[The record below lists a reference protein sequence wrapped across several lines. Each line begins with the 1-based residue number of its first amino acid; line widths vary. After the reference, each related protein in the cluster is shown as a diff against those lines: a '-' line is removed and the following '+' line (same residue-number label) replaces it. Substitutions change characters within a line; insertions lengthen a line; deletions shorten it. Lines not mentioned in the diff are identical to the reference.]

1 MLEIDRVRLSF
12 GGVHALDGV
21 SLTIGAAEVWSMV
34 GPNGAGKTA
43 LFNCVTGFARPQQGA
58 VRFDGRDLVGLRPS
72 AIVTRGVARTFQHL
86 RLFGELSVLEN
97 VRAGTHRGTGQRV
110 LDALLHTPRFGR
122 TERESTAEAERW
134 LDFVGLHADRSRAAG
149 TLSYGNRRLVEIAR
163 ALACRPRLLL
173 LDEPAAGLN
182 HSEKGT
188 LADLISRIRDLGIA
202 VLLIE
207 HDMSL
212 VMDISDQVV
221 VLNFGQ
227 VIAQGKP
234 EDVSRDPV
242 VVEAY
247 LGREHEDE
255 TDGAADA

>member
-1 MLEIDRVRLSF
+1 MLEIDQVRLSF

-21 SLTIGAAEVWSMV
+21 SLTLGPAEVWSMV

-58 VRFDGRDLVGLRPS
+58 IRFHGSDLVGLRPS
-72 AIVTRGVARTFQHL
+72 AIVARGVARTFQHL

-97 VRAGTHRGTGQRV
+97 VRAGTHRGTGQHV
-110 LDALLHTPRFGR
+110 LDALLHTRRFR
-122 TERESTAEAERW
+122 RSERDSTVEAERW
-134 LDFVGLHADRSRAAG
+134 LDFVGLHADRGRAAG
-149 TLSYGNRRLVEIAR
+149 TLSYGNRRMVEIAR

-182 HSEKGT
+182 HSEKGA
-188 LADLISRIRDLGIA
+188 LADLIARIRDLGTA

-221 VLNFGQ
+221 VLNFGRR
-227 VIAQGKP
+227 IAQGTP
-234 EDVSRDPV
+234 EDVSQDPV

-247 LGREHEDE
+247 LGRERDDE
-255 TDGAADA
+255 TDGEPGA